1 METKLDIKPM
11 RDWGLN
17 LTRPVVIAGPCS
29 AESEEQ
35 MLETAIEL
43 RKDSRISIFRAGI
56 WKPRTRPNSFEG
68 VGSIGLKWMQ
78 TVKKETGFPVA
89 TEVANVKHAYEA
101 LKYGVDLIWI
111 GARTT
116 VNPFAVQEI
125 ADALQGTD
133 IPILVKNPVNPDLEL
148 WIGAIERLLKA
159 GITKVGAIHRG
170 FSTYD
175 KSKYRNA
182 PYWQLAIDLKLR
194 FPELALIGDPSHLGG
209 RREILPEIS
218 QKMLDLN
225 YDGLMIESHR
235 DPSVALSD
243 AKQQLTPSALSE
255 MLTPLILRYSEVDNK
270 EVQATLEVLRE
281 QIDRYDDQLL
291 QLMEERMS
299 VVAKIG
305 EFKKANNLTI
315 LQSRR
320 WDEIIKKN
328 IEKGKEKGLSAEFI
342 EKLLDSIHEESINHQ
357 NAVMNAK

>member
-1 METKLDIKPM
+1 METKLEIKPI
-11 RDWGLN
+11 REWGLN
-17 LTRPVVIAGPCS
+17 IDRPVVISGPCS

-43 RKDSRISIFRAGI
+43 RKDKRVSIFRAGI

-78 TVKKETGFPVA
+78 TVKKETGFPIA

-125 ADALQGTD
+125 ADVLQGTD

-148 WIGAIERLLKA
+148 WIGAIERLMKV
-159 GITKVGAIHRG
+159 GVTKVGAIHRG
-170 FSTYD
+170 FSSYD

-194 FPELALIGDPSHLGG
+194 FPSLALIGDPSHMGG
-209 RREILPEIS
+209 RVDALAELS
-218 QKMLDLN
+218 QKMLDLD

-235 DPSVALSD
+235 NPSVALSD
-243 AKQQLTPSALSE
+243 AKQQLTPAALSD
-255 MLTPLILRYSEVDNK
+255 MLTPLILRYSDSDNK
-270 EVQATLEVLRE
+270 EVQANLEVLRE
-281 QIDRYDDQLL
+281 QIDRFDDQLL
-291 QLMEERMS
+291 SLMEERMKI
-299 VVAKIG
+299 VEKIG
-305 EFKKANNLTI
+305 AFKKANNITI

-328 IEKGKEKGLSAEFI
+328 IEKGKEKGLSAEFV